1 MKVEL
6 EHLVKRFGGENVIDD
21 VSFSVETSALALI
34 GSSGGGKSTL
44 LRMLGGLLPATS
56 GSIRMDGRLVP
67 KTERECIAFRRT
79 LGYVFQQGNLFQHL
93 SAQENIALVLRE
105 VHGWTKE
112 AADARAFE
120 LLAHFGLAEHADK
133 HPSELSGG
141 QQQRAAIARAVA
153 PRPKLLLLDEPTS
166 ALDLRHQLIVMQAAR
181 SYAKTTGA
189 AVLAIV
195 HDLMLAARFSDKL
208 LMLGD
213 GTIRRFAAPAEVLTP
228 EELAVVYRVEA
239 AVERSQEGLLTVIP
253 MTPLDVDDG
262 THGHGSH
269 PHAHDPA
276 CTHSSSSD

>member
-105 VHGWTKE
+105 VHGWTK
-112 AADARAFE
+112 
-120 LLAHFGLAEHADK
+120 
-133 HPSELSGG
+133 
-141 QQQRAAIARAVA
+141 
-153 PRPKLLLLDEPTS
+153 
-166 ALDLRHQLIVMQAAR
+166 
-181 SYAKTTGA
+181 
-189 AVLAIV
+189 
-195 HDLMLAARFSDKL
+195 
-208 LMLGD
+208 
-213 GTIRRFAAPAEVLTP
+213 
-228 EELAVVYRVEA
+228 
-239 AVERSQEGLLTVIP
+239 
-253 MTPLDVDDG
+253 
-262 THGHGSH
+262 
-269 PHAHDPA
+269 
-276 CTHSSSSD
+276 

>member
-1 MKVEL
+1 MAQA
-6 EHLVKRFGGENVIDD
+6 F
-21 VSFSVETSALALI
+21 VS
-34 GSSGGGKSTL
+34 
-44 LRMLGGLLPATS
+44 R
-56 GSIRMDGRLVP
+56 
-67 KTERECIAFRRT
+67 
-79 LGYVFQQGNLFQHL
+79 
-93 SAQENIALVLRE
+93 
-105 VHGWTKE
+105 
-112 AADARAFE
+112 
-120 LLAHFGLAEHADK
+120 
-133 HPSELSGG
+133 
-141 QQQRAAIARAVA
+141 
-153 PRPKLLLLDEPTS
+153 PRVLLLDEPTS

-276 CTHSSSSD
+276 GTHSSSSDQHDHPTRHDDDHPHL

>member
-166 ALDLRHQLIVMQAAR
+166 ALDPE
-181 SYAKTTGA
+181 YT
-189 AVLAIV
+189 
-195 HDLMLAARFSDKL
+195 
-208 LMLGD
+208 
-213 GTIRRFAAPAEVLTP
+213 AEVLDLTAQLRG
-228 EELAVVYRVEA
+228 EGIEFVIVTHEMGFARGVSSKTVFMENGVVVEA
-239 AVERSQEGLLTVIP
+239 APSQEFFA
-253 MTPLDVDDG
+253 
-262 THGHGSH
+262 H
-269 PHAHDPA
+269 PKEERTREFLRKIEH
-276 CTHSSSSD
+276 TN

>member
-6 EHLVKRFGGENVIDD
+6 EHLVKRFGGENVLDD

-166 ALDLRHQLIVMQAAR
+166 ALDPE
-181 SYAKTTGA
+181 YT
-189 AVLAIV
+189 
-195 HDLMLAARFSDKL
+195 
-208 LMLGD
+208 
-213 GTIRRFAAPAEVLTP
+213 AEVLDLTAQLRGEGIEFVIVTHEMGFARRACDATAFLHQGRIVEAGPSAALFAHPQTP
-228 EELAVVYRVEA
+228 ELQRFFGRMLEW
-239 AVERSQEGLLTVIP
+239 
-253 MTPLDVDDG
+253 
-262 THGHGSH
+262 
-269 PHAHDPA
+269 HA
-276 CTHSSSSD
+276 

>member
-141 QQQRAAIARAVA
+141 T
-153 PRPKLLLLDEPTS
+153 LLLADEPIASLDPES
-166 ALDLRHQLIVMQAAR
+166 ARNVMQTLR
-181 SYAKTTGA
+181 DLNQKDGLTVVVTLHQVDYAMRFCPRTVALKKGE
-189 AVLAIV
+189 IV
-195 HDLMLAARFSDKL
+195 Y
-208 LMLGD
+208 D
-213 GTIRRFAAPAEVLTP
+213 GPTERLTP
-228 EELAVVYRVEA
+228 QFLAELYGAE
-239 AVERSQEGLLTVIP
+239 
-253 MTPLDVDDG
+253 
-262 THGHGSH
+262 
-269 PHAHDPA
+269 
-276 CTHSSSSD
+276 SDELFCNTGKKVRKRQVGI

>member
-120 LLAHFGLAEHADK
+120 LLGISVLPNMPISTPPNSPAD
-133 HPSELSGG
+133 
-141 QQQRAAIARAVA
+141 
-153 PRPKLLLLDEPTS
+153 
-166 ALDLRHQLIVMQAAR
+166 
-181 SYAKTTGA
+181 
-189 AVLAIV
+189 
-195 HDLMLAARFSDKL
+195 
-208 LMLGD
+208 
-213 GTIRRFAAPAEVLTP
+213 
-228 EELAVVYRVEA
+228 
-239 AVERSQEGLLTVIP
+239 
-253 MTPLDVDDG
+253 
-262 THGHGSH
+262 
-269 PHAHDPA
+269 
-276 CTHSSSSD
+276 SSSVLRSPVRWLRGRSCCCSMNPPLHWTPSTRRKCSISPHSCAVKGSNL